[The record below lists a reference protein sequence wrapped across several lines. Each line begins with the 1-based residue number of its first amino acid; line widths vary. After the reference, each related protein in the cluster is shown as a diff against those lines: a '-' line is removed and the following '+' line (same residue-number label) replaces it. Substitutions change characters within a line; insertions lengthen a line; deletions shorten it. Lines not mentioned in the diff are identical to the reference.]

1 MQHPPVATVG
11 AHAPLTHRMRSLW
24 RVLPLSTKAN
34 RWAPL
39 MESWKTALQHTR
51 NAAVP
56 RIRRSSN
63 CRGFTASAGD
73 VSSHALLASHRTCCS
88 SASSSSS
95 WKPPSSAGAATAA
108 AAAEPE
114 MISLD
119 AIEIEV
125 VSAEESP
132 STTSTTATVRH
143 AEVHRET
150 PFPRHRNHCAPH
162 PHCHHNQRQREV
174 CATDFFTAQLHATS
188 AAGGR
193 EYDSDGA
200 STASAAHVVSGSGEA
215 ETGVPASAV
224 QRQDYCDAHTI
235 DAFARGRIANFVRR
249 MGHSTGTV
257 FHVRAMTPAQA
268 AAVTGSATGPTLF
281 AATCRLPL
289 PEPHGSRVAEGVAED
304 AKEAEALAA
313 MHAERV
319 CDALGVQLFRLRTA
333 QQKHADAVRKEEG
346 RYAPYPD
353 DPIKPLGT
361 PIPPPLRLLRSR
373 MHASSNAPGAASAR
387 SVFSVASEV
396 AAADAVASS
405 QSHRY
410 TAERGEASAATVAA
424 PRVQRSHLARTPPA
438 PREVPLGGQA
448 QPAESAES
456 GVGEDDS
463 ASASPATAGGSVAPP
478 SAAGAAMGFD
488 STRIVLRRHDP
499 VDDYAQLVFH
509 YTDEEHAE
517 RVRTYASSVYYPWIC
532 QWEGAAVAQGDVSA
546 APQGGAMG
554 SDGTAAVA
562 TLGQV
567 FDPTENGMWSMVN
580 DRDMR
585 CSPTP
590 HEALVLPIVY
600 DGPCAEARITDYYAQ
615 HNTTLKEH
623 LRVRSA
629 SGSTG
634 SPQRMVEAEL
644 RLIGLTIAAKGKAQ
658 TEQMA
663 IHLAAMHAELLLDAL
678 GHPLFPADPQRQARH
693 AEVVAG
699 YGRWAMNPLTGGITP
714 PNPHDALP
722 LPLKI
727 QIGTDD
733 VWLGPEARRQLG
745 HRWSDSEHIIVAMQH
760 LNSQTEDE
768 VEINP
773 PAELLEEAEQLLQEW
788 QAHVAKSRFTHLFV
802 LFNMDNVFQATTVL
816 PVPRQFGIRGGLG
829 IGKTRKMAVQV
840 CSLHALDT
848 LCTLGVPLCVDP
860 ERERRYLQ
868 RRAALGMVLQRTSPA
883 NEGSLMHARV
893 PRSFSGLPPPP
904 LPGAAEKSPGTSDGG
919 VLRLPTYVV
928 EGSHIRLLPHIA
940 DTLHTMQL
948 RIPEDYCLFG
958 GASEEV
964 LVEIGNQVR
973 MAVQNYLQESLGGL
987 LRSRNMQQRIQ
998 SKSGAS
1004 RAVQCAAA
1012 EAGAGD
1018 AVLVTTGSGQRNETP
1033 PATGADVRSGSGG
1046 DVDTASRPAAAVVED
1061 NIAETQAWA
1070 TQFAMNLLPH
1080 NIIRGYGRQNSLHN
1094 TSFLQV
1100 PIPSSAVL
1108 PPPEMSHKIDASA
1121 VSLPPHPLMG
1131 PVYAIAIG
1139 TSLKRKDAER
1149 ACYLHAASILHS
1161 FGVDVL
1167 VQYPRGQPRVRHA
1180 CSFADVA
1187 KYLSKEPL
1195 IITPPF
1201 LSDGTLRAS
1210 AVEAAGVKPPRS
1222 ASKETAS
1229 ALSTSSAPQP
1239 GSLHPPRP
1247 VMHTNM
1253 KAFLESTRG
1262 ITLPRKRKARLTSPS

>member
-1 MQHPPVATVG
+1 
-11 AHAPLTHRMRSLW
+11 
-24 RVLPLSTKAN
+24 
-34 RWAPL
+34 
-39 MESWKTALQHTR
+39 
-51 NAAVP
+51 
-56 RIRRSSN
+56 
-63 CRGFTASAGD
+63 
-73 VSSHALLASHRTCCS
+73 
-88 SASSSSS
+88 
-95 WKPPSSAGAATAA
+95 
-108 AAAEPE
+108 

-125 VSAEESP
+125 VSGEEPP

-143 AEVHRET
+143 AEVHSET
-150 PFPRHRNHCAPH
+150 PFPRHRNHRVPH
-162 PHCHHNQRQREV
+162 PHCHHHQWQREV
-174 CATDFFTAQLHATS
+174 SATDFFTAQLHATS
-188 AAGGR
+188 ASGGR
-193 EYDSDGA
+193 GY
-200 STASAAHVVSGSGEA
+200 GSGET
-215 ETGVPASAV
+215 ETGVPAGAV
-224 QRQDYCDAHTI
+224 QQQDYCDAHTT

-249 MGHSTGTV
+249 MGHSTGAV
-257 FHVRAMTPAQA
+257 FHVRAMTPSQA

-304 AKEAEALAA
+304 AKEAEVLAA

-333 QQKHADAVRKEEG
+333 QQKHADTVRKEEG

-373 MHASSNAPGAASAR
+373 MHASSNAPG
-387 SVFSVASEV
+387 SEV
-396 AAADAVASS
+396 AAADAAASS
-405 QSHRY
+405 QSPRFM
-410 TAERGEASAATVAA
+410 AERGEASAATV
-424 PRVQRSHLARTPPA
+424 PA
-438 PREVPLGGQA
+438 PRAVPPADQA
-448 QPAESAES
+448 PPAESAGS

-463 ASASPATAGGSVAPP
+463 ASASPTTAGGSVASS
-478 SAAGAAMGFD
+478 SAAGAATSFD
-488 STRIVLRRHDP
+488 STKIVLRRHDP

-517 RVRTYASSVYYPWIC
+517 RVRAYASSVYYPWMC
-532 QWEGAAVAQGDVSA
+532 QWEGAAVAQGNVSA
-546 APQGGAMG
+546 APKGGAMS
-554 SDGTAAVA
+554 SDGAAAAA

-590 HEALVLPIVY
+590 HDALVLPIVY

-623 LRVRSA
+623 LTVRSA

-699 YGRWAMNPLTGGITP
+699 YGRWAMNPLTGAITP
-714 PNPHDALP
+714 PSPHDALP

-760 LNSQTEDE
+760 LSSQTEDE

-788 QAHVAKSRFTHLFV
+788 QVHIAKSRFTHLFV

-868 RRAALGMVLQRTSPA
+868 RRAALGMVLQRTPPA
-883 NEGSLMHARV
+883 NDGSLMRAQV
-893 PRSFSGLPPPP
+893 PRRFSGLPAPP
-904 LPGAAEKSPGTSDGG
+904 LPDAAEKSPGTRDGG

-928 EGSHIRLLPHIA
+928 EGSHIRLLPNIA
-940 DTLHTMQL
+940 DTLHAMRL
-948 RIPEDYCLFG
+948 RIPVDYCLFG
-958 GASEEV
+958 GATEEV

-973 MAVQNYLQESLGGL
+973 MAVQNYLQAFLAGL
-987 LRSRNMQQRIQ
+987 LRNRNMQHGIQ
-998 SKSGAS
+998 SKSGAL

-1012 EAGAGD
+1012 AAGAGD
-1018 AVLVTTGSGQRNETP
+1018 AVPATTGSGQRNETP
-1033 PATGADVRSGSGG
+1033 PATGADVRSGGGG
-1046 DVDTASRPAAAVVED
+1046 DVGTASRPAAAVVED

-1100 PIPSSAVL
+1100 PIPSNAVL

-1121 VSLPPHPLMG
+1121 ISSPPHPLVG

-1180 CSFADVA
+1180 CSFEDVA

-1210 AVEAAGVKPPRS
+1210 AMEAAVVKPTEAVLPPPS
-1222 ASKETAS
+1222 TSEETAS
-1229 ALSTSSAPQP
+1229 ASSASSAPQP

-1262 ITLPRKRKARLTSPS
+1262 ITLPRKRKVRFTSPF

>member
-1 MQHPPVATVG
+1 MQHPPVTTVG
-11 AHAPLTHRMRSLW
+11 AHAPLKHRVRSLW
-24 RVLPLSTKAN
+24 RVLPLSTKSN
-34 RWAPL
+34 RWVPL
-39 MESWKTALQHTR
+39 MESWETALQHTR
-51 NAAVP
+51 NAAVL
-56 RIRRSSN
+56 RIQRSSN
-63 CRGFTASAGD
+63 CRGFTASAGG
-73 VSSHALLASHRTCCS
+73 VSSHALLVGHRTCCS

-150 PFPRHRNHCAPH
+150 PFPGHRNHCVPH
-162 PHCHHNQRQREV
+162 PHCHHHQRQREV
-174 CATDFFTAQLHATS
+174 SATDFFTAQLHATS

-200 STASAAHVVSGSGEA
+200 STASAARVVSGSGET
-215 ETGVPASAV
+215 ETGVPVSAV
-224 QRQDYCDAHTI
+224 QRQEDYCDAHTI
-235 DAFARGRIANFVRR
+235 DAFARGRISNFVRR
-249 MGHSTGTV
+249 MGHRTGTV
-257 FHVRAMTPAQA
+257 FHVRVMTPAQA
-268 AAVTGSATGPTLF
+268 AAVTGSTTGPTLF

-304 AKEAEALAA
+304 AKEAELLAA

-373 MHASSNAPGAASAR
+373 MHTSSNAPGAASAR
-387 SVFSVASEV
+387 SVFSVATEV
-396 AAADAVASS
+396 AAADAAASS

-410 TAERGEASAATVAA
+410 TAERGEASAATVTA

-438 PREVPLGGQA
+438 PREGPLAGQA
-448 QPAESAES
+448 LPAESAES
-456 GVGEDDS
+456 GAGEDDS
-463 ASASPATAGGSVAPP
+463 ASASPATAG
-478 SAAGAAMGFD
+478 AATSFE
-488 STRIVLRRHDP
+488 STKIVLRRHDP
-499 VDDYAQLVFH
+499 IDDYAQLVFH

-517 RVRTYASSVYYPWIC
+517 RVRTYASSVYYPWMC
-532 QWEGAAVAQGDVSA
+532 QWEGGAVAQGDVSA
-546 APQGGAMG
+546 TPQGGAMG
-554 SDGTAAVA
+554 SDGTAAAA

-590 HEALVLPIVY
+590 HDALVLPIVY
-600 DGPCAEARITDYYAQ
+600 DGPCAEARITDYYTQ

-623 LRVRSA
+623 LMVRSA
-629 SGSTG
+629 SGSAG

-644 RLIGLTIAAKGKAQ
+644 RLVGLTIAAKGKAQ
-658 TEQMA
+658 TEPMA

-699 YGRWAMNPLTGGITP
+699 YGRWAMNPLTGAITP

-773 PAELLEEAEQLLQEW
+773 PAVLLEEAEQLLQEW
-788 QAHVAKSRFTHLFV
+788 QAHVAESRFTHLFV
-802 LFNMDNVFQATTVL
+802 LFNMDNVFQATTLL
-816 PVPRQFGIRGGLG
+816 PVPRRFGIRGGLG

-860 ERERRYLQ
+860 ERQRRYLQ

-883 NEGSLMHARV
+883 DEGSLKHARV

-904 LPGAAEKSPGTSDGG
+904 LPSAAERSPGTSDGG

-928 EGSHIRLLPHIA
+928 EGSHIRLLPNIT

-973 MAVQNYLQESLGGL
+973 MAVQNYLQECLGKL

-998 SKSGAS
+998 SNSGAS

-1012 EAGAGD
+1012 AAGAGD
-1018 AVLVTTGSGQRNETP
+1018 
-1033 PATGADVRSGSGG
+1033 
-1046 DVDTASRPAAAVVED
+1046 AVVED

-1108 PPPEMSHKIDASA
+1108 PSPEMSHKIDASA

-1195 IITPPF
+1195 IITSPF

-1210 AVEAAGVKPPRS
+1210 AVEAAGVKPTEAVSPPPSTSEEIAS
-1222 ASKETAS
+1222 ASS
-1229 ALSTSSAPQP
+1229 ASSAPQP

-1262 ITLPRKRKARLTSPS
+1262 ITLPRKRKARFTSPF